1 MSKFV
6 SYLMDIAI
14 EIGKSGMPDVRRLT
28 GFQLAPAHMNYWA
41 ECDERKTPE
50 EG

>member
-1 MSKFV
+1 
-6 SYLMDIAI
+6 MDIAI
-14 EIGKSGMPDVRRLT
+14 EIGKSGMPDVHRPA
-28 GFQLAPAHMNYWA
+28 GFQLAATLMNYWA